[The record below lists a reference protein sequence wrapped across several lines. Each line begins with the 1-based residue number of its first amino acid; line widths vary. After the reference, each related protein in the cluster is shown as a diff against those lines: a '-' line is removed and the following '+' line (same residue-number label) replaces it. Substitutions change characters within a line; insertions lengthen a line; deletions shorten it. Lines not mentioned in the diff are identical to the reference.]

1 MTKRNRALLMIGILI
16 IGTVPVWAIFGFG
29 DIVYDPANY
38 GVAAGEEAQLT
49 IANGHLALQTTQQ
62 ASELAKIIQ
71 TYDQAVQTYNQI
83 TNAYNLAKQMS
94 NQIAGKSFWTPT
106 LSVWV
111 MPSATNTYGTTA
123 GWISADTTGAGAAAG
138 YQQATIPLKNYGSLW
153 GDFDTTTQD
162 TTART
167 YGTVELEDGMSVEAL
182 SQLGAIRNNTSQN
195 NNSLNALQS
204 DSLSNDPDLNTEV
217 GVLNKINAAGI
228 IQARTATDTNQLL
241 ASQLDMQVIEAKR
254 MRDAQVESINNDI
267 YFRANAPSIDAQ
279 HLDGTTAV
287 LTAYH
292 LP

>member
-1 MTKRNRALLMIGILI
+1 MTKRNRMLIMIGILI

-38 GVAAGEEAQLT
+38 GVAAAEEAQLT
-49 IANGHLALQTTQQ
+49 IANGHLAFQTTQQ

-94 NQIAGKSFWTPT
+94 NQVTNKSFWTPT
-106 LSVWV
+106 LPMWV
-111 MPSATNTYGTTA
+111 MPSSTNTYGTTA
-123 GWISADTTGAGAAAG
+123 GWISADTTGAGAVAG
-138 YQQATIPLKNYGSLW
+138 YQQATIPLQNYGSLW
-153 GDFDTTTQD
+153 GDFDANTQD
-162 TTART
+162 ITART
-167 YGTVELEDGMSVEAL
+167 YGTVELEDGMSVQAL

-195 NNSLNALQS
+195 NGALNALQS

-241 ASQLDMQVIEAKR
+241 ASQLDMQIIEAKR
-254 MRDAQVESINNDI
+254 IRDAQAESINNDI

-279 HLDGTTAV
+279 HLDGATAV
-287 LTAYH
+287 LTTYH